1 MTLQTGSG
9 SFTATD
15 GPAITASPTT
25 SRTRSTTTIEVYVSY
40 CPQPILAGAIM
51 GLGTNFSSSSF
62 DDATNPHAFNAS
74 DPNSS
79 PVDDDNTDNPLCQTC
94 PNSVGVCCPPTVS
107 CDDADGKCPEQALVL
122 SSNTINGYLIAQVMN
137 STAPVAGRKKVR
149 ALPRKKK
156 IDAAAGAA
164 SKPVAGDGAGE
175 NASRDEK
182 KRKRERREF

>member
-1 MTLQTGSG
+1 
-9 SFTATD
+9 
-15 GPAITASPTT
+15 
-25 SRTRSTTTIEVYVSY
+25 
-40 CPQPILAGAIM
+40 M
-51 GLGTNFSSSSF
+51 GLGTNFSSS
-62 DDATNPHAFNAS
+62 DAGSYHGANPHSFNVS

-79 PVDDDNTDNPLCQTC
+79 PDDNIDNPLCQTC